1 MSGDSKRLSF
11 FYAIPIP
18 SPSLELH
25 RFVVDR
31 VIQLGDSS
39 GLAVWWRPIGPPS
52 LADPY
57 YKALRTPEL
66 IARDEADEI
75 EYKRLC
81 AEAGSEELYLRGQYY
96 NLTNDY
102 GLSELDLPA
111 VVFVCEPS
119 CNEHAV
125 LRLPPSVFASG
136 DRIRHLADFCHRE
149 VGQLRV
155 SQFAFDGQYDS
166 ESLDQLRKHLLGFEG
181 QVTRKIARGEDVSV
195 REWDNHLRSLGVEEW
210 ENPEICTE
218 GRAWMKGLDLHFRT
232 ATNGRDDG
240 ETVFE
245 YRDDGRN
252 LQLMTVQMLLMR
264 WPRPIKLLD
273 IVRELHGDDYQR
285 VMAMSGDGDSDRAA
299 LYLAALAKRV
309 KQMVADIRNMKL
321 KRMGIN
327 PEVLSVS
334 TQSSGRDVT
343 VRIRLAKLDKRT
355 LGNLP
360 ANRR

>member
-25 RFVVDR
+25 RFVVER

-39 GLAVWWRPIGPPS
+39 GLAVFWRPIGPPS
-52 LADPY
+52 LADPF
-57 YKALRTPEL
+57 YKTLRTPEL

-81 AEAGSEELYLRGQYY
+81 AEAGSEELHLRRQYY

-102 GLSELDLPA
+102 GLSERDLPA

-125 LRLPPSVFASG
+125 LRLSPSAFASG
-136 DRIRHLADFCHRE
+136 ETIRLLADFCHRE
-149 VGQLRV
+149 LGKRRVSPFAFEGQYDRESLGQLR
-155 SQFAFDGQYDS
+155 
-166 ESLDQLRKHLLGFEG
+166 EHLVGFEQ
-181 QVTRKIARGEDVSV
+181 QVSRNIARGEDVSV
-195 REWDNHLRSLGVEEW
+195 REWDSHLRGLGVEEW
-210 ENPEICTE
+210 ENPETCTE
-218 GRAWMKGLDLHFRT
+218 GRAWMKGLDLHFS
-232 ATNGRDDG
+232 AETNGRDDG

-252 LQLMTVQMLLMR
+252 LQLMMVRMLLMR
-264 WPRPIKLLD
+264 WPRPIKLKDL
-273 IVRELHGDDYQR
+273 VRELHGDDYQR
-285 VMAMSGDGDSDRAA
+285 VMAMSKSGDFDQAA
-299 LYLAALAKRV
+299 VELAVLAKRV
-309 KQMVADIRNMKL
+309 KQMVADVRNMKL
-321 KRMGIN
+321 ERKGIN

-334 TQSSGRDVT
+334 TPSSGREVT
-343 VRIRLAKLDKRT
+343 VRIRLAKLDKRP
-355 LGNLP
+355 LGHLP